1 MQRFTVNAGF
11 LREVVSTLPNW
22 RSESNIYV
30 NKEGLHIIS
39 IDQGRVALHHTFIPK
54 DSFDKVPK
62 VEECKLQLNLM
73 INWKPILNY
82 TFPHEEI
89 YLTWVNKKN
98 SLQFKSKITKGTI
111 HFDEVSMQKI
121 EYEPMEKIVYSN
133 KIRAKLADFIN
144 LMQVKEY
151 NWADIITLYVDQ
163 SNFYLKLN
171 LQRRF
176 RNKSQSHPKRKLEN
190 FIIHE
195 GEDEFSQEFSFIH
208 IFNCLKRYI
217 GPEIEVY
224 MEPDQPLKIV
234 NYFQN
239 RKGYVSYYFAPRLR
253 EEGTKY

>member
-22 RSESNIYV
+22 RSESNIHV
-30 NKEGLHIIS
+30 NKEGLHITS

-54 DSFDKVPK
+54 DSFEKVPE

-82 TFPHEEI
+82 TFPNEEL
-89 YLTWVNKKN
+89 YLTWVNEKN

-111 HFDEVSMQKI
+111 HFDEVSMHKI
-121 EYEPMEKIVYSN
+121 EHEPLEEIVYCN
-133 KIRAKLADFIN
+133 KMRVKLADFIN

-151 NWADIITLYVDQ
+151 GWFDTITLYVDP
-163 SNFYLKLN
+163 SNLYLKFN
-171 LQRRF
+171 LHRRF
-176 RNKSQSHPKRKLEN
+176 QNESHSKRKLNN
-190 FIIHE
+190 FIVHE
-195 GEDEFSQEFSFIH
+195 CEDEFSQEFSFTH
-208 IFNCLKRYI
+208 IFNCLKRCI

-234 NYFQN
+234 NHFQN
-239 RKGYVSYYFAPRLR
+239 RKGYASYYFAPRLR
-253 EEGTKY
+253 EERTKY